1 MLGELFAIIA
11 PLFVCAGLGFLWAKR
26 DWPFDT
32 AMVTPLAMNIAV
44 PCLAFFSIS
53 TLAVD
58 PAAFAE
64 LAIAIVVAFSGFMV
78 FGAIALKIMGLSM
91 RTYLPSLSFPNV
103 GNMGLPVCL
112 FAFGDTGLAL
122 GMAWY
127 VIASLGHF
135 TIGIWLVSGSSSP
148 AFLLKTPILYSLI
161 AAFAFMLTDTVPPKW
176 ILNTT
181 QLLGNL
187 GIPLMLLTLGV
198 SLARLRVFGL
208 ARGVGLSIFRLL
220 MGFGVG
226 LAVAELFGLEG
237 VARGV
242 LILDC
247 AMPVAVFNYIMAERY
262 GRGSSEVASMVV
274 ISTAIS
280 FATLPLLLLI
290 VL

>member
-1 MLGELFAIIA
+1 MLGELFAIVA
-11 PLFVCAGLGFLWAKR
+11 PLFICAGLGFLWAKR

-44 PCLAFFSIS
+44 PCLAFASIS
-53 TLAVD
+53 TLKVD
-58 PAAFAE
+58 AATFGELALAIIVAFA
-64 LAIAIVVAFSGFMV
+64 GFMV
-78 FGAIALKIMGLSM
+78 IGTAVLKVSGLSV

-103 GNMGLPVCL
+103 GNMGLPICL
-112 FAFGDTGLAL
+112 FAFGDTGVAL

-135 TIGIWLVSGSSSP
+135 TIGVWLVSGSPSP
-148 AFLLKTPILYSLI
+148 AFLLKTPIVYALI
-161 AAFAFMLTDTVPPKW
+161 IAFAFMLTGTVPPKW
-176 ILNTT
+176 ALNTT

-198 SLARLRVFGL
+198 SLARLRV
-208 ARGVGLSIFRLL
+208 VGLGRGIALSVLRLL
-220 MGFGVG
+220 MGLAVG
-226 LAVAELFGLEG
+226 LAVAALFGLEG

>member
-1 MLGELFAIIA
+1 MLGELLAIIA
-11 PLFVCAGLGFLWAKR
+11 PLFICAGLGFLWAKR

-44 PCLAFFSIS
+44 PCLAFSSIS
-53 TLAVD
+53 TLKVD
-58 PAAFAE
+58 PAAFGE
-64 LAIAIVVAFSGFMV
+64 LTLAILVAFSGFMIV
-78 FGAIALKIMGLSM
+78 GAAVLKVAGLSI
-91 RTYLPSLSFPNV
+91 RTYLPSLAFPNV
-103 GNMGLPVCL
+103 GNMGLPLCM
-112 FAFGDTGLAL
+112 FAFGDTGVAL

-135 TIGIWLVSGSSSP
+135 TIGIWLVSGSPSP
-148 AFLLKTPILYSLI
+148 AFLLKTPIIYSLI
-161 AAFAFMLTDTVPPKW
+161 IAFAFMLTETVPPKW
-176 ILNTT
+176 ALNTT

-187 GIPLMLLTLGV
+187 GIPMMLLTLGV
-198 SLARLRVFGL
+198 SLARLRVIGL
-208 ARGVGLSIFRLL
+208 GRGIALSVLRLL
-220 MGFGVG
+220 MGLAIGV
-226 LAVAELFGLEG
+226 AVAALFGLEG

-274 ISTAIS
+274 ISTALS

>member
-1 MLGELFAIIA
+1 MLGELFAIVA
-11 PLFVCAGLGFLWAKR
+11 PLFICAGLGFLWAKR

-44 PCLAFFSIS
+44 PCLAFASIS
-53 TLAVD
+53 TLKVD
-58 PAAFAE
+58 ATAFGELALAIIVAFA
-64 LAIAIVVAFSGFMV
+64 GFMV
-78 FGAIALKIMGLSM
+78 IGTAVLKVSGLSV

-103 GNMGLPVCL
+103 GNMGLPICL
-112 FAFGDTGLAL
+112 FAFGDTGVAL

-135 TIGIWLVSGSSSP
+135 TIGVWLVSGSPSP
-148 AFLLKTPILYSLI
+148 AFLFKTPIVYALI
-161 AAFAFMLTDTVPPKW
+161 IAFAFMLTGTVPPKW
-176 ILNTT
+176 ALNTT

-198 SLARLRVFGL
+198 SLARLRV
-208 ARGVGLSIFRLL
+208 VGLGRGIALSVLRLL
-220 MGFGVG
+220 MGLAVG
-226 LAVAELFGLEG
+226 LAVAALFGLEG

>member
-1 MLGELFAIIA
+1 MLGDLFAIIA
-11 PLFVCAGLGFLWAKR
+11 PLFICAGLGFLWAQR

-32 AMVTPLAMNIAV
+32 GMVTPLAMNIAV
-44 PCLAFFSIS
+44 PCLAFSSIS
-53 TLAVD
+53 TLEVD
-58 PAAFAE
+58 AAAFGE
-64 LAIAIVVAFSGFMV
+64 LALAIVVAFAGFMLV
-78 FGAIALKIMGLSM
+78 GGAVLRAFRLPI

-103 GNMGLPVCL
+103 GNMGLPLAL
-112 FAFGDTGLAL
+112 FAFGDTGVAL

-135 TIGIWLVSGSSSP
+135 TIGVWMVSGSASP
-148 AFLLKTPILYSLI
+148 AILLRSPIVYALM
-161 AAFAFMLTDTVPPKW
+161 AAFAFMLTATQPPKW
-176 ILNTT
+176 LLNTT
-181 QLLGNL
+181 ELLGNL

-198 SLARLRVFGL
+198 SLARLRVVGL
-208 ARGVGLSIFRLL
+208 ARGVALSLLRLAMGLA
-220 MGFGVG
+220 VG

-242 LILDC
+242 FILDC

-280 FATLPLLLLI
+280 FATLPLLLLV

>member
-1 MLGELFAIIA
+1 MLGELLAIIA
-11 PLFVCAGLGFLWAKR
+11 PLFICAGLGFLWAKR

-44 PCLAFFSIS
+44 PCLAFSSIS
-53 TLAVD
+53 TLKVD
-58 PAAFAE
+58 PAAFGE
-64 LAIAIVVAFSGFMV
+64 LTLAILVAFSGFMIV
-78 FGAIALKIMGLSM
+78 GAAVLKVAGLSI
-91 RTYLPSLSFPNV
+91 RTYLPSLAFPNV
-103 GNMGLPVCL
+103 GNMGLPLCM
-112 FAFGDTGLAL
+112 FAFGDTGVAL

-135 TIGIWLVSGSSSP
+135 TIGIWLVSGSPSP
-148 AFLLKTPILYSLI
+148 AFLLKTPIIYSLI
-161 AAFAFMLTDTVPPKW
+161 IAFAFMLTETVPPKW
-176 ILNTT
+176 ALNTT

-187 GIPLMLLTLGV
+187 GIPMMLLTLGV
-198 SLARLRVFGL
+198 SLARLRVIGL
-208 ARGVGLSIFRLL
+208 GRGIALSVLRLL
-220 MGFGVG
+220 MGLAIGV
-226 LAVAELFGLEG
+226 AVAALFGLEG

-274 ISTAIS
+274 ISTALS

-290 VL
+290 IL

>member
-26 DWPFDT
+26 EWPFDT
-32 AMVTPLAMNIAV
+32 GMVTPLAMNIAV

-53 TLAVD
+53 TLEVD
-58 PAAFAE
+58 AAAFAE
-64 LAIAIVVAFSGFMV
+64 LALAIVAALAAFLVVGGAVLRV
-78 FGAIALKIMGLSM
+78 FRLPI
-91 RTYLPSLSFPNV
+91 RTYLPSLAFPNV
-103 GNMGLPVCL
+103 GNMGLPLAL
-112 FAFGDTGLAL
+112 FAFGDTGVAL

-135 TIGIWLVSGSSSP
+135 TIGIWIVSGSSSP
-148 AFLLKTPILYSLI
+148 AILLRSPIVYALI
-161 AAFAFMLTDTVPPKW
+161 AAFAFMLTGTAPPRW
-176 ILNTT
+176 LLNSTE
-181 QLLGNL
+181 LLGNL

-198 SLARLRVFGL
+198 TLARIRVVGLGRGIALSVLRLAMGL
-208 ARGVGLSIFRLL
+208 A
-220 MGFGVG
+220 VG
-226 LAVAELFGLEG
+226 LAIAELFALEG

-242 LILDC
+242 FVLDC

-262 GRGSSEVASMVV
+262 GRRSSEVASMVV

-280 FATLPLLLLI
+280 FATLPLLLLL

>member
-1 MLGELFAIIA
+1 MLGELLAIIA
-11 PLFVCAGLGFLWAKR
+11 PLFICAGLVFLWAKR

-44 PCLAFFSIS
+44 PCLAFSSIS
-53 TLAVD
+53 TLKVD
-58 PAAFAE
+58 PAAFGE
-64 LAIAIVVAFSGFMV
+64 LTLAILVAFSGFMIV
-78 FGAIALKIMGLSM
+78 GAAVLKVAGLSI
-91 RTYLPSLSFPNV
+91 RTYLPSLAFPNV
-103 GNMGLPVCL
+103 GNMGLPLCM
-112 FAFGDTGLAL
+112 FAFGDTGVAL

-135 TIGIWLVSGSSSP
+135 TIGIWLVSGSPSP
-148 AFLLKTPILYSLI
+148 AFLLKTPIIYSLI
-161 AAFAFMLTDTVPPKW
+161 IAFAFMLTETVPPKW
-176 ILNTT
+176 ALNTT

-187 GIPLMLLTLGV
+187 GIPMMLLTLGV
-198 SLARLRVFGL
+198 SLARLRVIGL
-208 ARGVGLSIFRLL
+208 GRGIALSVLRLL
-220 MGFGVG
+220 MGLAIGV
-226 LAVAELFGLEG
+226 AVAALFGLEG

-274 ISTAIS
+274 ISTALS

>member
-11 PLFVCAGLGFLWAKR
+11 PLFICAGLGFFWAKR

-32 AMVTPLAMNIAV
+32 GMVTPLAMNIAV
-44 PCLAFFSIS
+44 PCLAFSSIS
-53 TLAVD
+53 TLNVD
-58 PAAFAE
+58 PAAFGE
-64 LAIAIVVAFSGFMV
+64 LALAIVVAFAGFMIV
-78 FGAIALKIMGLSM
+78 GTAVLKVAGLSL

-103 GNMGLPVCL
+103 GNMGLPLCL
-112 FAFGDTGLAL
+112 FAFGDTGVAL

-135 TIGIWLVSGSSSP
+135 TIGIWLVSGSPSP
-148 AFLLKTPILYSLI
+148 AFLLKTPIVYALI
-161 AAFAFMLTDTVPPKW
+161 IAFAFMLTGTVPPKW
-176 ILNTT
+176 ALNTT

-198 SLARLRVFGL
+198 SLARLRV
-208 ARGVGLSIFRLL
+208 VGLGRGIALSALRLL
-220 MGFGVG
+220 MGLAVG
-226 LAVAELFGLEG
+226 LAVAALFGLEG

-262 GRGSSEVASMVV
+262 ERGSSEVASMVV
-274 ISTAIS
+274 ISTALS

>member
-1 MLGELFAIIA
+1 MLAEVFAIIA
-11 PLFVCAGLGFLWAKR
+11 PLFICAGLGFLWAKQ

-53 TLAVD
+53 TLTVE
-58 PAAFAE
+58 PAAFGE
-64 LAIAIVVAFSGFMV
+64 LALAIVVAFMGFMV
-78 FGAIALKIMGLSM
+78 IGAAVLKTTGLSL

-103 GNMGLPVCL
+103 GNMGLPLCL
-112 FAFGDTGLAL
+112 FAFGDTGVAL

-135 TIGIWLVSGSSSP
+135 TIGIWMVSGSASP
-148 AFLLKTPILYSLI
+148 AFLLKTPIVYSLI
-161 AAFAFMLTDTVPPKW
+161 LAFAFMLTGTVPPKW
-176 ILNTT
+176 LLNTT
-181 QLLGNL
+181 ELLGNL

-198 SLARLRVFGL
+198 SLARLRVVGL
-208 ARGVGLSIFRLL
+208 ARGVALSVLRLL
-220 MGFGVG
+220 MG
-226 LAVAELFGLEG
+226 LAVGVVVAEFFGLEG

-280 FATLPLLLLI
+280 FLTLPLLLLV

>member
-1 MLGELFAIIA
+1 MLGNLFAIIA
-11 PLFVCAGLGFLWAKR
+11 PLFICAGLGYLWAKR
-26 DWPFDT
+26 EWPFDT

-44 PCLAFFSIS
+44 PCLAFSAIS
-53 TLAVD
+53 TLKVD
-58 PAAFAE
+58 AAAFGELALSILAAFASF
-64 LAIAIVVAFSGFMV
+64 LVI
-78 FGAIALKIMGLSM
+78 GAACLKAAGLPM
-91 RTYLPSLSFPNV
+91 RTYLPSLTFPNV
-103 GNMGLPVCL
+103 GNMGLPLCL
-112 FAFGDTGLAL
+112 FAFGDTGVAL

-135 TIGIWLVSGSSSP
+135 TVGIWIVSGSASP
-148 AFLLKTPILYSLI
+148 MILLKTPIVYSLI
-161 AAFAFMLTDTVPPKW
+161 VAFSFMLTGTEPPKW
-176 ILNTT
+176 ALNTT

-198 SLARLRVFGL
+198 SLARLRVVGLIRSVALSALRLVMGL
-208 ARGVGLSIFRLL
+208 A
-220 MGFGVG
+220 VG
-226 LAVAELFGLEG
+226 LAIAALFGLEG

-262 GRGSSEVASMVV
+262 GQGSSEVASMVV
-274 ISTAIS
+274 ISTALS

>member
-1 MLGELFAIIA
+1 MLGELLAIIA
-11 PLFVCAGLGFLWAKR
+11 PLFICAGLGFLWAKR
-26 DWPFDT
+26 DWPFDA

-44 PCLAFFSIS
+44 PCLAFSSIS
-53 TLAVD
+53 TLKVD
-58 PAAFAE
+58 PAAFGE
-64 LAIAIVVAFSGFMV
+64 LTLAILVAFSGFMIV
-78 FGAIALKIMGLSM
+78 GAAVLKVAGLSI
-91 RTYLPSLSFPNV
+91 RTYLPSLAFPNV
-103 GNMGLPVCL
+103 GNMGLPLCM
-112 FAFGDTGLAL
+112 FAFGDTGVAL

-135 TIGIWLVSGSSSP
+135 TIGIWLVSGSPSP
-148 AFLLKTPILYSLI
+148 AFLLKTPIIYSLI
-161 AAFAFMLTDTVPPKW
+161 IAFAFMLTETVPPKW
-176 ILNTT
+176 ALNTT

-187 GIPLMLLTLGV
+187 GIPMMLLTLGV
-198 SLARLRVFGL
+198 SLARLRVIGL
-208 ARGVGLSIFRLL
+208 GRGIALSVLRLL
-220 MGFGVG
+220 MGLAIGV
-226 LAVAELFGLEG
+226 AVAALFGLEG

-274 ISTAIS
+274 ISTALS